1 MALDAHVLDGARV
14 WRKILAAMRSRL
26 CATVAAATLAVLAPG
41 AARPQA
47 QRAAATFRLIVEAPT
62 RTRVDF
68 ERAAK
73 DGFRCAAVARPVPPL
88 LPNNVVVLLTKPA
101 GSSGPAPAM
110 TVVTA
115 RAAAL
120 DTFQDAL
127 NKVAATGFR
136 VCGVTVTQP
145 EFDRSNIATLVAVLS
160 KVDGPPPEYLVLR
173 TRLQPGQWE
182 PLERSAA
189 AGFLVSQVM
198 PRPQASVAET
208 GEMLLLAEKTADTP
222 PSAYT
227 LVFAD
232 MAQALESALAGRA
245 TQGYR
250 LQGVWAAGARLNALM
265 ARPLTGAWPG
275 TRDYRVDERAQ
286 LRLSAIDGEFVGL
299 VRRGGGVV
307 TVYDQARRSE
317 STLTSGEI
325 LDVARRPVLEPRIE
339 TRLLEKLDSDGGRGY
354 QPFEFTLRPGPR
366 DQALVDVVLL
376 RPPAP

>member
-1 MALDAHVLDGARV
+1 
-14 WRKILAAMRSRL
+14 MRSRFR
-26 CATVAAATLAVLAPG
+26 AAVAAATAVAVLAPG
-41 AARPQA
+41 AAQPQA
-47 QRAAATFRLIVEAPT
+47 QRPTATFRLIVEAPT

-73 DGFRCAAVARPVPPL
+73 DGFTCAAVARPVPPL
-88 LPNNVVVLLTKPA
+88 LPSNVVVLLTRPA
-101 GSSGPAPAM
+101 GSRGPAPAM

-136 VCGVTVTQP
+136 VCGLTLTQP
-145 EFDRSNIATLVAVLS
+145 EFDRSNIATLVAVMS
-160 KVDGPPPEYLVLR
+160 QVDGPPPEYRVLR

-182 PLERSAA
+182 PLEQSAA

-198 PRPQASVAET
+198 PRPQPSGADS

-227 LVFAD
+227 LVFAET
-232 MAQALESALAGRA
+232 AQALESALAGRA
-245 TQGYR
+245 KQGYR
-250 LQGVWAAGARLNALM
+250 LQGLWPAGARLNALM
-265 ARPLTGAWPG
+265 ARPLSGVWPG
-275 TRDYRVDERAQ
+275 SRDYRVDERPQ
-286 LRLSAIDGEFVGL
+286 LRLSAIDGEPVGL

-307 TVYDQARRSE
+307 TVHDQERRSE

-325 LDVARRPVLEPRIE
+325 LDVARRPILEPRTE
-339 TRLLEKLDSDGGRGY
+339 TRLVEKLDSDGGRGY